1 MINWFKK
8 KVIEWVREDWN
19 KVRHGDGDVFQA
31 QPSKLSTNTI
41 GAGRRMDQ
49 PNGMNFTIHSANGGY
64 VMEYNKYDPRTD
76 ERNSALHIINSDQD
90 LGQGIAHIIT
100 LEMLRK

>member
-19 KVRHGDGDVFQA
+19 KARPEVDVIA
-31 QPSKLSTNTI
+31 APGTITN
-41 GAGRRMDQ
+41 GRRLDQ
-49 PNGMNFTIHSANGGY
+49 HGMNFTIYSANGGY
-64 VMEYNKYDPRTD
+64 VMEYNMYDPRTD
-76 ERNSALHIINSDQD
+76 ERNNALHIITSDQD

>member
-19 KVRHGDGDVFQA
+19 NARNENKLA
-31 QPSKLSTNTI
+31 QEPIATVSR
-41 GAGRRMDQ
+41 GRRLDQ
-49 PNGMNFTIHSANGGY
+49 HGMNFTIYSANGGY
-64 VMEYNKYDPRTD
+64 VMEYSIYDPKTD
-76 ERNSALHIINSDQD
+76 ERNNALHIITSDQD

>member
-1 MINWFKK
+1 MINWFKQ
-8 KVIEWVREDWN
+8 KVISWVREDWQ
-19 KVRHGDGDVFQA
+19 KVRSDGDA
-31 QPSKLSTNTI
+31 IASSKSINTI
-41 GAGRRMDQ
+41 SSGRRMDQ

-76 ERNSALHIINSDQD
+76 ERNSALHIITSDQD